1 MDGVREMI
9 GRPLLAVIS
18 DQNALV
24 VPPRGRL
31 LRPRLEGAQGLGSTA
46 ARAELLRRKPAG
58 GPAMAGIVSN
68 DREEALSKAGALI
81 VYDPLIDDGR
91 TAPHDY
97 RFTTTWAL
105 PIAY

>member
-1 MDGVREMI
+1 
-9 GRPLLAVIS
+9 
-18 DQNALV
+18 
-24 VPPRGRL
+24 
-31 LRPRLEGAQGLGSTA
+31 
-46 ARAELLRRKPAG
+46 
-58 GPAMAGIVSN
+58 MAGIVSN